1 MGNDN
6 TNVKDVKKEKQEKQE
21 EQERT
26 RILTVRLRAQEID
39 MVDTLKGSPYFINM
53 SEFIRE
59 SIRHYYD
66 NRVNKAGRVN
76 K

>member
-1 MGNDN
+1 MS
-6 TNVKDVKKEKQEKQE
+6 KEMSE
-21 EQERT
+21 EDRKAK
-26 RILTVRLRAQEID
+26 ILTVRLGKEEEG
-39 MVDTLKGSPYFINM
+39 MVSTLKGSPYFINM

-76 K
+76 KEK

>member
-1 MGNDN
+1 MATTEETDIP
-6 TNVKDVKKEKQEKQE
+6 TKDK
-21 EQERT
+21 T
-26 RILTVRLRAQEID
+26 RILTVRLGQKEID

-53 SEFIRE
+53 SEFVRE

-76 K
+76 REK